1 MTVKQLTGHHKEFL
15 SLKGGCRGS
24 SESTHVKMPHC
35 WKSHALVHFF
45 NLFQGGTIGFT
56 TSLAFLLW
64 ISLGGIITK
73 TSVVIKPELSTEGCN
88 WNISGLASPSTS
100 PVNTVTPQTI
110 EATTSVYDKYS

>member
-1 MTVKQLTGHHKEFL
+1 MSQNL
-15 SLKGGCRGS
+15 SSAAVVIG
-24 SESTHVKMPHC
+24 
-35 WKSHALVHFF
+35 ALRV
-45 NLFQGGTIGFT
+45 NTFQGGTIGFT

-88 WNISGLASPSTS
+88 WNISRLASPSTS

>member
-1 MTVKQLTGHHKEFL
+1 MRIVCWQTILMKYNTLFCFKKMGKILQNL
-15 SLKGGCRGS
+15 SSASVVIG
-24 SESTHVKMPHC
+24 
-35 WKSHALVHFF
+35 ALRL
-45 NLFQGGTIGFT
+45 NSFQGGTIGFT

-73 TSVVIKPELSTEGCN
+73 TSVVIRPELSTEGCN